1 MPDNPQLRKGDYFI
15 DPENATEKARLLH
28 QDRLITKGMHG
39 VLSGI
44 EDISSMRYILDIA
57 CGPGGWV
64 LDVAF
69 EYPRIE
75 VTGIDLSQ
83 QMIDYANIQAQ
94 AQGLNNASFSVMDV
108 TQPLDFPDNSFDLV
122 NARFLG
128 FLPKAAWPKL
138 VQECLRITRPGGIIR
153 LTESEW
159 GFTNSPAYEKLYA
172 FFASAM
178 RKAGQSFSPER
189 DHLNI
194 TPMLGGFLRSTGCTN
209 IQQKAYVIDFS
220 IGTEDYE
227 AFRQNWVIA
236 FKLLQP
242 FCLKIGTAT
251 QEELD
256 RFYDQMLL
264 EMLSDEFR
272 GIMFLLTVWGQKPA

>member
-69 EYPRIE
+69 EYPHIE

-128 FLPKAAWPKL
+128 FLPRAAWPKL

-194 TPMLGGFLRSTGCTN
+194 TPMLGGFLRSAGCTN